1 MFDIPVERLIP
12 QREPFVLVDKIT
24 SHKDDL
30 TKTSFFIPS
39 THLLLENN
47 RLSAYGLI
55 ENMAQSA
62 ALRSGYQALSANE
75 KPKVGF
81 IGAIEKATIHHL
93 PSSQQTITTEVRQT
107 AQIMNFIIIE
117 CSSFLNNTLL
127 SECSMKIV
135 LQEEV

>member
-1 MFDIPVERLIP
+1 MFEIPVERLIP

-24 SHKDDL
+24 RHEDDM
-30 TKTSFFIPS
+30 TTSCFFIPS
-39 THLLLENN
+39 SHLLIENN

-62 ALRSGYQALSANE
+62 ALRSGYQAYSAND

-81 IGAIEKATIHHL
+81 IGTIEKAIIHQL
-93 PSSQQTITTEVRQT
+93 PDSEQTIITEVRQT
-107 AQIMNFIIIE
+107 AQIMNFIVIE
-117 CSSFLNNTLL
+117 CRSFLNETLL
-127 SECSMKIV
+127 AECSMKIV